1 MRVIIPIVLSLLI
14 LMIGCSDER
23 QLRQWQQQQVEQ
35 LQEQA
40 QQNAE
45 ASRTLVE
52 TDSKAR
58 QELVAM
64 QRDLQTDQ
72 HEMARQRDL
81 LDADR
86 KDVAE
91 ARERV
96 PLLATA
102 LQGLAGLLLCG
113 VALAVCSYLLRG
125 LSKDTGA
132 EELEDLLVL
141 DIAGETQ
148 VFAPPSMTSLTTTNP
163 APVLPHHPELDS
175 DDPSRPAA

>member
-1 MRVIIPIVLSLLI
+1 MRVITPIVLSLPL

-45 ASRTLVE
+45 ASRTLIE

-58 QELVAM
+58 QELVAI

-72 HEMARQRDL
+72 HELARQRDL

-91 ARERV
+91 TRARV

-102 LQGLAGLLLCG
+102 FQGLAALLLCS
-113 VALAVCSYLLRG
+113 VALAVCGYLLRG
-125 LSKDTGA
+125 LSKDTRCGGTRRPLGPRNRWGDTGLRA
-132 EELEDLLVL
+132 AVNDL
-141 DIAGETQ
+141 ANHNQSG
-148 VFAPPSMTSLTTTNP
+148 
-163 APVLPHHPELDS
+163 S
-175 DDPSRPAA
+175 DPAASFRIGLGCTLKTR